1 MATPSIQGLFGG
13 MSSPEEMQQQAT
25 QAKAMQFAQLTP
37 DQQLGTMAYKGGA
50 NLGRGLA
57 GAFGVDIQDPTIQ
70 RATRLRQLA
79 SQYNTN
85 TAQGLREMAA
95 ALQATDPESAF
106 QLTQRA
112 MTMDEAAQKSR
123 KEEAEITLKSAQTSK
138 AGFETQELSDKQ
150 AAKGAR
156 VQMLKDAGLGD
167 SEAMGIASNDT
178 AFSKYIETKKVPVP
192 SDYAVQAQKLGYT
205 AKPYLSD
212 YTPDQVKKMEK
223 GVVANKP
230 TSEFER
236 LVESLPISDDKKQS
250 MKAQRVTS
258 MIAGDSS
265 GLKALSA
272 ELAQARIDALNLETR
287 QKKDKADDEKRMAIE
302 KLSGVESSVDTT
314 LNTAE
319 KALKLAP
326 GTMLQATNQALFNNI
341 PFSDAKSMKNLVSS
355 LNSEKALQALE
366 QLKAQSRTGAT
377 GFGALTAPELQLIID
392 KTRSLDPTDK
402 MFRENLG
409 IIMDGWRKI
418 KNSSM
423 DSRINLQGK
432 GEKLSSLKSKV
443 AAVKARGSMTAQ
455 EKAEIDALK
464 AELGVN

>member
-1 MATPSIQGLFGG
+1 MATPQSIQGLFGG
-13 MSSPEEMQQQAT
+13 IGTPEEMQQQAT
-25 QAKAMQFAQLTP
+25 QAKAIQFAQLTP
-37 DQQLGTMAYKGGA
+37 DQQLGVMGYKGGA
-50 NLGRGLA
+50 NLGRGIA

-85 TAQGLREMAA
+85 TAKGLRDMAA

-112 MTMDEAAQKSR
+112 QAMDM
-123 KEEAEITLKSAQTSK
+123 EEAKLGSEQALKTQRERERASADPFQQFLRSAVGKVTPASLKKFKESEDPQDLEWIDKPDLTEIEKLQKYRDSLPQGSQARAEVDAKIKPES
-138 AGFETQELSDKQ
+138 KQ
-150 AAKGAR
+150 A
-156 VQMLKDAGLGD
+156 
-167 SEAMGIASNDT
+167 
-178 AFSKYIETKKVPVP
+178 
-192 SDYAVQAQKLGYT
+192 
-205 AKPYLSD
+205 
-212 YTPDQVKKMEK
+212 
-223 GVVANKP
+223 

-236 LVESLPISDDKKQS
+236 LVDSLPISDDKKQS

-265 GLKALSA
+265 GLKAISA
-272 ELAQARIDALNLETR
+272 ELAQARIDALKQETK
-287 QKKDKADDEKRMAIE
+287 QKEDKANDEKRMAIE

-314 LNTAE
+314 LSTAE
-319 KALKLAP
+319 RALKLAP
-326 GTMLQATNQALFNNI
+326 GTMLEATNQALFNNI

-402 MFRENLG
+402 MFKENLAVVV
-409 IIMDGWRKI
+409 DGWRKI
-418 KNSSM
+418 RKSSM
-423 DSRINLQGK
+423 ESRINLQGK
-432 GEKLSSLKSKV
+432 GDKLSLLRSKI
-443 AAVKARGSMTAQ
+443 AAGRAKGSASAQ
-455 EKAEIDALK
+455 EKAEIEALK